1 MKQTT
6 IRRENAHQRLDKFV
20 RKWLEDAPLSF
31 IYKRFRKKD
40 IKVNGKWA
48 KAEYIVQENDVITIY
63 VSEEQYADFSVHRR
77 IEPKPFPFS
86 VVYEDD
92 NVLIVH
98 KPKGVLVQGE
108 GKLIETTLTT
118 HVQSYL
124 AFKGEYDGQEPGVI
138 PSPAHRLDRQTS
150 GLIVY
155 GKTIAA
161 LQALQQLFKDHE
173 LSKVYLALVHGRVE
187 TSGKISLRLTK
198 DSDKKMVYIAR
209 GEEVGMAATTLYDV
223 IEQFQDYTLLKVQII
238 TGRTHQIRV
247 HMKAIQHP
255 VVGDQKYGDFEK
267 NATVKKQFGYEAMF
281 LVAQELT
288 FPPLTGALSNLS
300 EKKFTIEMDEI
311 DQQFL
316 VELKAL

>member
-48 KAEYIVQENDVITIY
+48 KAEYIVQEHDVITIY
-63 VSEEQYADFSVHRR
+63 VSEEQYADFSMNRR
-77 IEPKPFPFS
+77 IEPKPFPYDI
-86 VVYEDD
+86 VHEDD
-92 NVLIVH
+92 QILIVH

-124 AFKGEYDGQEPGVI
+124 AFKGEYDGQQPGVI

-161 LQALQQLFKDHE
+161 LQALQQLFKEHE
-173 LSKVYLALVHGRVE
+173 LSKMYIALVHGRVE

-198 DSDKKMVYIAR
+198 DSEKKMVYIAR

-288 FPPLTGALSNLS
+288 FPPLTGVLSNLS

-311 DQQFL
+311 DRQFL
-316 VELKAL
+316 VKLKAL

>member
-1 MKQTT
+1 M
-6 IRRENAHQRLDKFV
+6 
-20 RKWLEDAPLSF
+20 
-31 IYKRFRKKD
+31 
-40 IKVNGKWA
+40 
-48 KAEYIVQENDVITIY
+48 
-63 VSEEQYADFSVHRR
+63 
-77 IEPKPFPFS
+77 
-86 VVYEDD
+86 
-92 NVLIVH
+92 
-98 KPKGVLVQGE
+98 
-108 GKLIETTLTT
+108 
-118 HVQSYL
+118 
-124 AFKGEYDGQEPGVI
+124 I

-267 NATVKKQFGYEAMF
+267 NATVKKQFVYEAMF